1 MAGQRAD
8 VMRSGA
14 GPSCSVWGA
23 RVTSTPSGEVV
34 ALVLAS
40 DRQARLRAGLRQ
52 RSAVRF
58 VARCRE
64 VAPAVAE
71 GPAAAA
77 LLELRDADG
86 TPTPPTIRQLRGSFP
101 RMPVIAMAPPGSL
114 SGHELVAAVQA
125 GANGLILQGVED
137 AGVALLDA
145 IDHADDEC
153 TTRVVMAE
161 LGPTLPAAARP
172 VVEYALSQARG
183 PVTVDE
189 VADALGMT
197 RRTLARRLARTGLP
211 SPLAVIGWCR
221 LLLAARAMED
231 GGRTLEQIA
240 HQLDF
245 PGAAALRNMLVRY
258 TALRPREVREN
269 GGLRCVL
276 FALRRAIEAGQRGLV
291 EREALDE
298 VRTA

>member
-1 MAGQRAD
+1 MTTA
-8 VMRSGA
+8 
-14 GPSCSVWGA
+14 
-23 RVTSTPSGEVV
+23 TSEIV
-34 ALVLAS
+34 ALVLARE
-40 DRQARLRAGLRQ
+40 RQARLRTGLRE
-52 RSAVRF
+52 RAPVHF

-71 GPAAAA
+71 GPAAAT

-86 TPTPPTIRQLRGSFP
+86 TSTAPTIRQLRGSFP
-101 RMPVIAMAPPGSL
+101 RMPVLAMAPAGVVA
-114 SGHELVAAVQA
+114 GHELVAAVQA

-145 IDHADDEC
+145 IDHAGDEC
-153 TTRVVMAE
+153 VARVVMAE
-161 LGPTLPAAARP
+161 LGPSLPAGARP
-172 VVEYALSQARG
+172 VVEYALTQARR
-183 PVTVDE
+183 PLTVNG

-197 RRTLARRLARTGLP
+197 RRTLARRLARGGMP
-211 SPLAVIGWCR
+211 SPLAVVGWCR
-221 LLLAARAMED
+221 PLIAARAMED

-276 FALRRAIEAGQRGLV
+276 FAFRRAIDAGQRRLA
-291 EREALDE
+291 EREAHDE
-298 VRTA
+298 VEAG